1 LYSLAEALGTWSGAK
16 WASVAAFLLTSLW
29 LNYHFVRRARQVIA
43 SHPHWSTETREPTSP
58 SIMGGYFSFG
68 ALTCSLLL
76 GLVINQLLMF
86 RLGYPA
92 FMILLLGVAIPL
104 LFVLDWL
111 SGKPHAIWRL
121 PWFEVL
127 FTAVSVPFLVA
138 WLAGSAAWWVRVY
151 SLPSAVEVDPRG
163 QTRKP
168 ARGPA
173 GSDPSIRG
181 WCADPEKWRVGR
193 DPLRV
198 AVALS
203 GGGYRAAVSHAGVLA
218 ALDAQCLPIA
228 YLTTVSGG
236 SIVGAAY
243 ALGVPPAEFARLLRQ
258 RRPGLANDLVSIEG
272 FLREW
277 VMAWSSNAETY
288 SRHFKRVFFGNA
300 TLADL
305 PDRPALLI
313 NATDLESASGQAR
326 EVFFKNRAPWIRIGG
341 KSLDNITAIG
351 DIVAASGAFPGAFQ
365 PKVVVWPDATPGT
378 RATERKFID
387 GGLVENLGVE
397 GLWRYL
403 TMARPE
409 GMEPPLLPHLLII
422 VDASQR
428 GRAQLV
434 PYKME
439 LTQLLARSQGI
450 SYDELHAHLYAQLTG
465 GTGFRTSLGGDLP
478 RVFSVAYEAL
488 DVRFGGRDPK
498 QLLTVIIPTTA
509 RETGDLLA
517 PRGDCALMPGESAA
531 QVQQSVSGLDT
542 LAELAPHDVERAFWL
557 GYVLGTLA
565 GPALEC
571 AQVRIRSGGLE
582 CPVPAARATRP
593 TCPSLAQAFGENVA
607 AGRRGKP

>member
-1 LYSLAEALGTWSGAK
+1 M
-16 WASVAAFLLTSLW
+16 
-29 LNYHFVRRARQVIA
+29 
-43 SHPHWSTETREPTSP
+43 P
-58 SIMGGYFSFG
+58 SIMQGYFTFG
-68 ALTCSLLL
+68 LLTCSFLL
-76 GLVINQLLMF
+76 GLVLNQLLMW

-92 FMILLLGVAIPL
+92 FVGYLLGSALPL
-104 LFVLDWL
+104 IFILDWL

-127 FTAVSVPFLVA
+127 FTAVSVPLLVA
-138 WLAGSAAWWVRVY
+138 WLVGSGAWWARVY
-151 SLPSAVEVDPRG
+151 SLPSAVEVDPRD
-163 QTRKP
+163 QTRQP
-168 ARGPA
+168 ARMPA
-173 GSDPSIRG
+173 GSDPSLSG
-181 WCADPEKWRVGR
+181 SCTNPAKWRVGR
-193 DPLRV
+193 DPLRI

-218 ALDAQCLPIA
+218 ALDAQCVPIE

-243 ALGVPPAEFARLLRQ
+243 ALGVPPTEFARLLHQ

-277 VMAWSSNAETY
+277 ALGWSSSAETY

-313 NATDLESASGQAR
+313 NATDLESASGHAR

-341 KSLDNITAIG
+341 KSLDNTTAIG

-378 RATERKFID
+378 QATERKFID

-403 TMARPE
+403 TMARPS

-428 GRAQLV
+428 GGAQLF
-434 PYKME
+434 PNKME

-465 GTGFRTSLGGDLP
+465 GTGVRTSLGGDLP
-478 RVFSVAYEAL
+478 RSFSAVYEVL
-488 DVRFGGRDPK
+488 DARLGRRDPK
-498 QLLTVIIPTTA
+498 ELLTVIIPTTA

-517 PRGDCALMPGESAA
+517 RRSDCALTSGESAA
-531 QVQQSVSGLDT
+531 QVQQSVTGLDT
-542 LAELAPHDVERAFWL
+542 LAELAPRDVERAFWL

-565 GPALEC
+565 GPAIEC
-571 AQVRIRSGGLE
+571 AHARILGGGLE
-582 CPVPAARATRP
+582 CTVTAALSAGQP
-593 TCPSLAQAFGENVA
+593 CPSLAEVFAENVA
-607 AGRRGKP
+607 AGRRDKP